1 MPAHHQAS
9 LITQT
14 ISESFAEQNNSQKKF
29 QRQCVELKKHFVI
42 KGTLT
47 VTSVE
52 WKYVLQCQ
60 LALTTNVLQRETF
73 YSDTLS
79 TRQSL

>member
-14 ISESFAEQNNSQKKF
+14 ISESFAEQNNSQKK
-29 QRQCVELKKHFVI
+29 RQCVELKKHFLI